1 MTKAA
6 IDQINA
12 PGETLITVRPIK
24 HLNNIARQDYRVMK
38 SVTRAMLK
46 FKSFQAAKCVLTG
59 IELTHMIRKGQIML
73 EGCIGLYRAVFCRSI
88 L

>member
-1 MTKAA
+1 
-6 IDQINA
+6 
-12 PGETLITVRPIK
+12 
-24 HLNNIARQDYRVMK
+24 MK

-73 EGCIGLYRAVFCRSI
+73 EGCIGLSFAGQFYKFAGQIRLV
-88 L
+88 